1 MLKFN
6 PRLLLIKIFI
16 FLFSEIVYANEIK
29 LNRYIYKE
37 TEELILNPDRGFYHQ
52 IGGNHRYL
60 TTFDLSE
67 PISQNYGDGDQ
78 SHNFYSNN
86 ATVYRVYFSLKN
98 FYDKPID
105 TETLD
110 RLKSLLKNAEAKNL
124 TLILRFYYVWGY
136 EKGRPFL
143 SPKSEIIISH
153 IKQISPILNQHS
165 ISISFLEAGFIGAW
179 GEWHSDQ
186 YGNKKKFHPFRKQL
200 LETLISELDKK
211 IFIALR
217 YPVDLQKVDNKEY
230 MHRIGLHHDCP
241 NYWNDT
247 YPKVGAET
255 YTSNTPQGGEVCQLK
270 PRGQFGK
277 SSDFEKFY
285 GCKKMIPYF
294 NKFNFYFLNGNDWSF
309 SNSRFDKQGCWKKIR
324 DKLGYRFILVG
335 SKLINGDL
343 FFEVKN
349 VGFGKSFKS
358 RKLSIKIG
366 NKIIKTDIDVSR
378 WKSGGTYLEK
388 VHIGKNSETK
398 GEIIIEGDIK
408 FANTTKNLVFFN

>member
-1 MLKFN
+1 
-6 PRLLLIKIFI
+6 
-16 FLFSEIVYANEIK
+16 
-29 LNRYIYKE
+29 
-37 TEELILNPDRGFYHQ
+37 
-52 IGGNHRYL
+52 
-60 TTFDLSE
+60 
-67 PISQNYGDGDQ
+67 
-78 SHNFYSNN
+78 
-86 ATVYRVYFSLKN
+86 
-98 FYDKPID
+98 
-105 TETLD
+105 
-110 RLKSLLKNAEAKNL
+110 
-124 TLILRFYYVWGY
+124 
-136 EKGRPFL
+136 
-143 SPKSEIIISH
+143 
-153 IKQISPILNQHS
+153 
-165 ISISFLEAGFIGAW
+165 
-179 GEWHSDQ
+179 
-186 YGNKKKFHPFRKQL
+186 
-200 LETLISELDKK
+200 
-211 IFIALR
+211 
-217 YPVDLQKVDNKEY
+217 

-247 YPKVGAET
+247 YPKIGAET

-294 NKFNFYFLNGNDWSF
+294 NKFNFDVLNGNDWSF